1 MHDTY
6 VSSSIQNFFAINL
19 MLNFVTIGL
28 IDWHVIFRLTNVIVY
43 GWSTL
48 AE

>member
-6 VSSSIQNFFAINL
+6 VSSSIQNFFAM
-19 MLNFVTIGL
+19 MLNFVIIEL
-28 IDWHVIFRLTNVIVY
+28 IDWHVIFRSTNAIVY